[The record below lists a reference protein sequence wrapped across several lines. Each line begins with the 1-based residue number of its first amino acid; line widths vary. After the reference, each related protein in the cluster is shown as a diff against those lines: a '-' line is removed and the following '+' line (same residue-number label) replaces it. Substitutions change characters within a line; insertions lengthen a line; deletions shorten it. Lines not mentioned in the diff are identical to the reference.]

1 MRSLSHLP
9 NEQYDQLLSR
19 SLVCLNLFTSV
30 ANNAT
35 HERIARAP
43 PISVNTLSLHTG
55 RRWTLAESEI

>member
-1 MRSLSHLP
+1 
-9 NEQYDQLLSR
+9 LLSR

-35 HERIARAP
+35 LERIARAT
-43 PISVNTLSLHTG
+43 PIPVNTLSLHTG